1 MGNERRAM
9 GALVVMGFA
18 ATCYAGTPRGGA
30 ALTIINPGFEA
41 NPVATNC
48 FQGFVPT
55 GWSIYDPNGIF
66 DGANDAV
73 GGLNTQPGGPYFVDG
88 APEGEH
94 VALVFL
100 QGDIGGGPM
109 GLTQTLAGVL
119 EADTYTLT
127 VQVGNIASGQ
137 GPPPCDVF
145 GFFDLDGFPGYRV
158 QLLAGGV
165 VIAEDNNSLAG
176 TIPEGE
182 FRPSNLQV
190 TIPAGH
196 PQLGAALAIRLINL
210 NTVDSPMDPG
220 IEVDFDDVRLVRGC
234 PATGDLDIDGD
245 IDGDDAEML
254 VRVVIGMEAD
264 PDLFSRADVDCS
276 AAVNGADVQRF
287 VDLLLAI

>member
-1 MGNERRAM
+1 MNDLPRATIL
-9 GALVVMGFA
+9 LVFA
-18 ATCYAGTPRGGA
+18 AFASPCPAGARGGA
-30 ALTIINPGFEA
+30 ALTIVNAGFES

-55 GWSIYDPNGIF
+55 GWSLYDPNGIS

-73 GGLNTQPGGPYFVDG
+73 GGLNTQPGGPYFING

-109 GLTQTLAGVL
+109 GLVQTLGDVL
-119 EADTYTLT
+119 EPDTYTLT

-158 QLLAGGV
+158 QLLAGGI
-165 VIAEDNNSLAG
+165 VIAEDDNTLAG
-176 TIPEGE
+176 AIPEGE
-182 FRPSNLQV
+182 FRPSNVRV
-190 TIPAGH
+190 TVSAGH
-196 PQLGAALAIRLINL
+196 PQLGASLAVRLINL
-210 NTVDSPMDPG
+210 NMVDSPADPG

-234 PATGDLDIDGD
+234 PATGDIDIDGAVD
-245 IDGDDAEML
+245 SDDAALL
-254 VRVVIGMEAD
+254 VSVLIGAEGD
-264 PDLFSRADVDCS
+264 PDLVGRADVDCS
-276 AAVNGADVQRF
+276 ASLDGADIQRF
-287 VDLLLAI
+287 VELLLAN